1 LLITVILPYGFKIG
15 VYWET
20 QAHPT
25 EGVEVV
31 LAGGEKITG
40 TLSRNWNGSFALT
53 TSTGT
58 HEFTDFK
65 MMTMPKSEGDHKNP
79 WRMIFV
85 PLLLL
90 VVSIKLEISVERYLW
105 DENKVSSLQIKCHPN
120 GMKALILLGCS
131 RSYCSNH

>member
-1 LLITVILPYGFKIG
+1 MSIYRIVLRVASIILLLTVIMPYGLKVG

-90 VVSIKLEISVERYLW
+90 VVSIKLEISVERYLTRR
-105 DENKVSSLQIKCHPN
+105 EKTEGGQ
-120 GMKALILLGCS
+120 
-131 RSYCSNH
+131 

>member
-1 LLITVILPYGFKIG
+1 MSIYKIVLRVASIMLLITVILPYGFKIG

-58 HEFTDFK
+58 HEFTDFE
-65 MMTMPKSEGDHKNP
+65 MMTMPRSEGDHKNP

-90 VVSIKLEISVERYLW
+90 VVFIKLEISVERYLTRR
-105 DENKVSSLQIKCHPN
+105 EKTEGGQ
-120 GMKALILLGCS
+120 
-131 RSYCSNH
+131 